1 MQNKIKIPHG
11 KPGLMGKQKIYIY
24 MCAHM
29 CVQYMCES
37 VFNIERHSF
46 TPAPLEGRGN
56 IFRDESQLSLIGEE
70 VLPTNI
76 ACHS

>member
-1 MQNKIKIPHG
+1 
-11 KPGLMGKQKIYIY
+11 